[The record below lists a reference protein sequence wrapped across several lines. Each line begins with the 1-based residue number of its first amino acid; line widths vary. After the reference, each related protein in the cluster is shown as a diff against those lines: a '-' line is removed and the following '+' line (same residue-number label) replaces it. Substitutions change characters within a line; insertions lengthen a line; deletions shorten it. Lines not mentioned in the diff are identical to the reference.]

1 MSRLKPALAGAL
13 ALAIL
18 VALPIVNDRAG
29 FFSLKNILD
38 VGREYIPLRSPAK
51 AAQGTGCMPTTGTV
65 SGLTFAQD
73 VNAAIAALISSSSG
87 ASAPATDCSAAAVKG
102 QVWLDTSTTPNV
114 LRQYDGTSWVFLGAL
129 DSSNHLWA
137 PPIGGGTATIASAS
151 TTDIWANVAASVT
164 ISGTT
169 GVNALANAD
178 AVPGTMKVVTASGIF
193 TMTNS
198 AALVLPSGA
207 NITTAVGDKFLA
219 VALTNTNVAVFAYTR
234 ADGSSLVNPS
244 VPLGTVLYGDYA
256 TIPAKSVYGAGQ
268 ALARTSYPAYFASVT
283 RVQTGTLTAGNNTI
297 TSVGNT
303 GGLGAGMPV
312 EGTGIQSGT
321 VISSVTSST
330 IVMSKTA
337 TANGS
342 QSISV
347 IIPGYGSGGDGTTVG
362 VKDCQNRVMA
372 GRDGTL
378 GTLTNRLTSSYFG
391 SNSAVIGVANG
402 SESHTL
408 ALGELPTGITSGN
421 TQTISVNAPGA
432 GSQNFVTSING
443 ILSLSTPNTGVPFSA
458 GQSSGGL
465 SDGFSTAQGTNTIAV
480 TSNNTSGNPLAIV
493 QPTGIAECVVV
504 VLP

>member
-1 MSRLKPALAGAL
+1 MRNRMISLALAGAL
-13 ALAIL
+13 WL
-18 VALPIVNDRAG
+18 G
-29 FFSLKNILD
+29 FGSASF
-38 VGREYIPLRSPAK
+38 
-51 AAQGTGCMPTTGTV
+51 AAQGSGCMPTTGTV

-73 VNAAIAALISSSSG
+73 VNAAIAALISSNSG

-102 QVWLDTSTTPNV
+102 QVWLDNSTTPNV

-169 GVNALANAD
+169 GVTALANAD

-198 AALVLPSGA
+198 SSLVLPSGA
-207 NITTAVGDKFLA
+207 NITTAAGDQFLA
-219 VALTNTNVAVFAYTR
+219 VALTSTNVAVFAYTR

-244 VPLGTVLYGDYA
+244 VPLATVLYGDYA
-256 TIPAKSVYGAGQ
+256 TPPSKAVFGFGQ
-268 ALARTSYPAYFASVT
+268 ALSRSSYPAYFATVT
-283 RVQTGTLTAGNNTI
+283 RVQTGTLTAGNTTI

-303 GGLGAGMPV
+303 AGLGAGMPV
-312 EGTGIQSGT
+312 ECTGCQAGS

-342 QSISV
+342 ASISV
-347 IIPGYGSGGDGTTVG
+347 IIPGYGSGGDSTTVG
-362 VKDCQNRVMA
+362 VKDCRGRVMA
-372 GRDGTL
+372 GRDDMG
-378 GTLTNRLTSSYFG
+378 GSAAGRLTTSYFG
-391 SNSAVIGVANG
+391 GSAAVIGAVGQSNESSTLVTTNLPPYTPSVSVSQQPVFSFDYTSANLQQSG
-402 SESHTL
+402 SNS
-408 ALGELPTGITSGN
+408 GVTGITAS
-421 TQTISVNAPGA
+421 GA
-432 GSQNFVTSING
+432 GTAVTPTRINDVA
-443 ILSLSTPNTGVPFSA
+443 LSLGAQGGTSTPVRT
-458 GQSSGGL
+458 
-465 SDGFSTAQGTNTIAV
+465 
-480 TSNNTSGNPLAIV
+480 V
-493 QPTGIAECVVV
+493 QPTDVAECVVV

>member
-1 MSRLKPALAGAL
+1 MSKLKPAFAGAM

-18 VALPIVNDRAG
+18 VALPILNDRG
-29 FFSLKNILD
+29 GVFSLKNILD
-38 VGREYIPLRSPAK
+38 VGQEYLPLRSPAK
-51 AAQGTGCMPTTGTV
+51 AAQGSGCMPTTGTV

-73 VNAAIAALISSSSG
+73 VNTAIAALISSNSG
-87 ASAPATDCSAAAVKG
+87 GSAPSTDCTAVPIKG

-137 PPIGGGTATIASAS
+137 PPIGGGIATIASAS

-169 GVNALANAD
+169 GVTALANAD
-178 AVPGTMKVVTASGIF
+178 AVPGTIKVVTAGGIF

-198 AALVLPSGA
+198 ASLVLPSGA
-207 NITTAVGDKFLA
+207 NITTAVGDQFLA
-219 VALTNTNVAVFAYTR
+219 VALTSSNVAVFAYTR

-256 TIPAKSVYGAGQ
+256 TPPSKAVFGFGQ
-268 ALARTSYPAYFASVT
+268 AIARSSFSAYFAAVT
-283 RVQTGTLTAGNNTI
+283 RIQTSTLTAGNTTA

-303 GGLGAGMPV
+303 AGLGAGMPV
-312 EGTGIQSGT
+312 EGTGVQAGT

-342 QSISV
+342 QSLSIV
-347 IIPGYGSGGDGTTVG
+347 IPGYGSGGDSTTVG
-362 VKDCQNRVMA
+362 VRDCRGRVMA
-372 GRDGTL
+372 GRDDMGGTAANRL
-378 GTLTNRLTSSYFG
+378 ATSFASSSKVIGSASSSDFASILTANLPSISLSVSGTVTVGTGGLNVPVVAGTWNNYINVPHTGSDGDFPQGTAAVGNASSFSGSNTLTGTAGGSS
-391 SNSAVIGVANG
+391 
-402 SESHTL
+402 
-408 ALGELPTGITSGN
+408 
-421 TQTISVNAPGA
+421 APFA
-432 GSQNFVTSING
+432 T
-443 ILSLSTPNTGVPFSA
+443 
-458 GQSSGGL
+458 
-465 SDGFSTAQGTNTIAV
+465 
-480 TSNNTSGNPLAIV
+480 V

>member
-1 MSRLKPALAGAL
+1 MLNRLISLALVGAL
-13 ALAIL
+13 LLGLSSAS
-18 VALPIVNDRAG
+18 
-29 FFSLKNILD
+29 F
-38 VGREYIPLRSPAK
+38 
-51 AAQGTGCMPTTGTV
+51 AAQGSGCMPTTGTV

-73 VNAAIAALISSSSG
+73 VNAAIAALISSNSG
-87 ASAPATDCSAAAVKG
+87 ASAPATDCTAASIKG

-169 GVNALANAD
+169 GVTALANSD
-178 AVPGTMKVVTASGIF
+178 AVPGTIKVVTASGIF

-198 AALVLPSGA
+198 ASLVLPSGA
-207 NITTAVGDKFLA
+207 NITTAVGDQFLA

-244 VPLGTVLYGDYA
+244 VPLATVMYGDYGTVPPKA
-256 TIPAKSVYGAGQ
+256 VYGFGQ
-268 ALARTSYPAYFASVT
+268 ALTRTSYPAYLAAAT
-283 RVQTGTLTAGNNTI
+283 RVQTGTLTAGNNTA

-303 GGLGAGMPV
+303 AGLGAGMPL

-321 VISSVTSST
+321 VIASVTAST

-337 TANGS
+337 TTNGS
-342 QSISV
+342 QSITTF
-347 IIPGYGSGGDGTTVG
+347 ITGYGSGGDSTTVG
-362 VKDCQNRVMA
+362 VRDCRGRVMA
-372 GRDGTL
+372 GRDDMGGTAA
-378 GTLTNRLTSSYFG
+378 TRLATSFG
-391 SNSAVIGVANG
+391 STLPKVIGSATSTDSFALLTTHLPAISLSVSG
-402 SESHTL
+402 S
-408 ALGELPTGITSGN
+408 LPVSGFSGSIPVTARSFNSVTVQSGSGTGNIPSGLDAIGNITSL
-421 TQTISVNAPGA
+421 GA
-432 GSQNFVTSING
+432 SGTMTGSAGGS
-443 ILSLSTPNTGVPFSA
+443 STP
-458 GQSSGGL
+458 
-465 SDGFSTAQGTNTIAV
+465 FST
-480 TSNNTSGNPLAIV
+480 V